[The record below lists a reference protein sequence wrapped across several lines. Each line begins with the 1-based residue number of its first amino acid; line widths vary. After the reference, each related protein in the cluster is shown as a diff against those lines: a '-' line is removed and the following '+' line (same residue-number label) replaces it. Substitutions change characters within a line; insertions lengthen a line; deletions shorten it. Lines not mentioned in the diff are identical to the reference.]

1 MTEVN
6 CEETKRQVHE
16 YLHSALS
23 KEEIDNITDH
33 IANCDS
39 CESDYDFEHLFNK
52 VVKRACDEAPPAEL
66 AERIL
71 SRLKGLIND
80 AGEVAHE

>member
-1 MTEVN
+1 MSEIN

-16 YLHSALS
+16 YLHNALS
-23 KEEIDNITDH
+23 ADEVREITDH

-52 VVKRACDEAPPAEL
+52 VVKNACDEAPPAEL

-71 SRLKGLIND
+71 GRLRSLISEPE
-80 AGEVAHE
+80 APQH